1 MEAESRFHIGEK
13 ASKSC
18 QQDFNKLRQ
27 HLSINQTS
35 WAVRMFESS
44 EWPRVG
50 LLSGKKYHLGSW
62 TECVNTDAKTFKGQ
76 YCLVEAKFD
85 FSHLE
90 KPRAVGMESS
100 AWNDLQ
106 QFHEDPHQLVH
117 LHHVYWA
124 MCIPSSCQ
132 PSDLELSMKNIVDVV
147 FTDYNDVA
155 VKVKVNPKMCSVKT
169 DDKVSFSFNLIA

>member
-1 MEAESRFHIGEK
+1 MYRPTNES
-13 ASKSC
+13 
-18 QQDFNKLRQ
+18 QLQN
-27 HLSINQTS
+27 SIIF
-35 WAVRMFESS
+35 MI
-44 EWPRVG
+44 
-50 LLSGKKYHLGSW
+50 
-62 TECVNTDAKTFKGQ
+62 
-76 YCLVEAKFD
+76 
-85 FSHLE
+85 
-90 KPRAVGMESS
+90 
-100 AWNDLQ
+100 

-147 FTDYNDVA
+147 FNDYNDVA